1 MYHYTGCG
9 LRNIWL
15 KNGYEHWNTPY
26 GKGVA
31 IADLEGLHR
40 AIGLALVQ
48 HKPRLSGAE
57 VRFLRTELDFSQSDL
72 AKVLGVGETSVRG
85 WEKHRTRIT
94 MPAERLLRAL
104 YREHVSGDGTI
115 REMVDAISRMNREA
129 YKEKL
134 EMEQTN
140 SGWHEA
146 IAA

>member
-57 VRFLRTELDFSQSDL
+57 VRFLRSELDFSQSDL

-85 WEKHRTRIT
+85 WEKHRTAS
-94 MPAERLLRAL
+94 PCPQ
-104 YREHVSGDGTI
+104 SGYSVLCI
-115 REMVDAISRMNREA
+115 ESMCQAMA
-129 YKEKL
+129 P
-134 EMEQTN
+134 
-140 SGWHEA
+140 SGKWWTPS
-146 IAA
+146 AA